1 MFELNDELKIEKEL
15 FLDTTIYTIDN
26 FYKNPLE
33 VHDYLFSK
41 PAPLWKIEERPSCNG
56 LYFED
61 RRFIKYDP
69 RLKSVI
75 DFLSNLVS
83 QEPYSFNIVTNQSRF
98 YNHEFNDIENCHWW
112 PHKDG
117 GYNGIVYFND
127 DDKNGTNLYDI
138 INHKE
143 MITEHHRPWRSK
155 SDFEVLKH
163 LEPRYNRLI
172 FFDGDRFPHGMN
184 IENKKY
190 FSEEYRKNQ
199 VFFFVKCLIN

>member
-15 FLDTTIYTIDN
+15 FLGSIIYTIDN

-33 VHDYLFSK
+33 VHDYLFSN
-41 PAPLWKIEERPSCNG
+41 PPSLWKINERPSCNG

-61 RRFIKYDP
+61 RRLIKTDE
-69 RLKSVI
+69 RLKIVI
-75 DFLSNLVS
+75 DFLGNLVS
-83 QEPYSFNIVTNQSRF
+83 QKPSSYNIVTNQVRF
-98 YNHEFNDIENCHWW
+98 NKHQFNDIDNCHWW
-112 PHKDG
+112 PHTDH
-117 GYNGIVYFND
+117 GYNGIVYFNED
-127 DDKNGTNLYDI
+127 SVNGTNIYYQ
-138 INHKE
+138 INKQD
-143 MITEHHRPWRSK
+143 MITEHHRPWRLK

-172 FFDGDRFPHGMN
+172 FFDGHKFPHGMN

-199 VFFFVKCLIN
+199 VFFFENV

>member
-33 VHDYLFSK
+33 VHDYLFSN
-41 PAPLWKIEERPSCNG
+41 PPSLWKINERPSCNG
-56 LYFED
+56 LHFED
-61 RRFIKYDP
+61 RRLIKTDE
-69 RLKSVI
+69 RLKNVI

-83 QEPYSFNIVTNQSRF
+83 QKPSSYNIVTNQVRF
-98 YNHEFNDIENCHWW
+98 NRHQFNDIDNCHWW
-112 PHKDG
+112 PHTDH
-117 GYNGIVYFND
+117 GYNGIVYFNED
-127 DDKNGTNLYDI
+127 SVNGTNIYYQ
-138 INHKE
+138 INKQD
-143 MITEHHRPWRSK
+143 MITEHYRPWRLK

-172 FFDGDRFPHGMN
+172 FFDGYKFPHGMN

-199 VFFFVKCLIN
+199 VFFFENV